1 MVEQHDTTNTPS
13 WSAPRLIALGAAQA
27 SQNGATSDVIEN
39 ASYYPISV

>member
-27 SQNGATSDVIEN
+27 SRGGAVNQTTEDS
-39 ASYYPISV
+39 SYNVSPV